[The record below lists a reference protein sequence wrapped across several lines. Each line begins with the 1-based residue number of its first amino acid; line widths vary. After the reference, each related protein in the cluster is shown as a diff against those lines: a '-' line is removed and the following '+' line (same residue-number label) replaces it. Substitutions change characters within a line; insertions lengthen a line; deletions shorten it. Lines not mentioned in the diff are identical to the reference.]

1 MDQELIMP
9 ESAARGHYQFLVHI
23 FFKIMEQLSTL
34 AREHREVSAVHHDI
48 AIIHLK
54 ELFHKI
60 WTNYE
65 KIRNYEKYGPVQFF
79 NNA

>member
-1 MDQELIMP
+1 
-9 ESAARGHYQFLVHI
+9 
-23 FFKIMEQLSTL
+23 MEQLSTL
-34 AREHREVSAVHHDI
+34 AREHREVSAVHHNI

-54 ELFHKI
+54 ELFQKI